1 MFTDWTIILLG
12 CQHYRIFF
20 FGRHKN
26 LHSKCDKLKSLHSY
40 SNYNG
45 RFPFDIS
52 LCLFHKSRIFYNKH
66 FTYFAYSFTF
76 LLKMLRRKKTNH
88 CWVFHTETS
97 LNNCF
102 TAVLCLVT
110 QSCPTL
116 WDPMNCRL
124 SGSSVHGDSPDKN
137 TGVGCHDLLQGIFPT
152 PRIERSSPA
161 LQADSLPTELS
172 SFTECTNN

>member
-1 MFTDWTIILLG
+1 M
-12 CQHYRIFF
+12 C
-20 FGRHKN
+20 HKN

-66 FTYFAYSFTF
+66 FTYFVYYFTS

-88 CWVFHTETS
+88 CWVFYTET
-97 LNNCF
+97 
-102 TAVLCLVT
+102 LVT

-116 WDPMNCRL
+116 WDPMNCRP
-124 SGSSVHGDSPDKN
+124 SGSSLHGDSPGKN
-137 TGVGCHDLLQGIFPT
+137 TGMGCHDLQGIFLTQVSYGGFPHY
-152 PRIERSSPA
+152 RQILYRLSYHV
-161 LQADSLPTELS
+161 LQHVLTIRLLVFIDNYTVTT
-172 SFTECTNN
+172 FFIKNF